1 MKEQNLPKHIA
12 IIMDGNGR
20 WAKKKGKLRSYG
32 HDHGMTSVIQV
43 VEHAREL
50 GLDYLTLYAFSTE
63 NWKRPKKEVDFIM
76 KLLVKY
82 IRSEIDKLADNG
94 VRLNILGEYKGLNPE
109 SVKAIEYA
117 LEKTGDNK
125 DMVLNIALNY
135 GGRNEILRACKLI
148 GQLCYENKLD
158 PEDIDEAL
166 FASYLD
172 TAGQADPDLIIRTG
186 SEQRL
191 SNFLTYQGVYSE
203 LYFTDVLWPD
213 FRADDLDEA
222 ISNYLTRQRRYGG
235 LNE

>member
-20 WAKKKGKLRSYG
+20 WAKKKGNLRSYG

-117 LEKTGDNK
+117 LEKTGYNK

-166 FASYLD
+166 FASYLY

>member
-135 GGRNEILRACKLI
+135 GGRNEILRACKLQE
-148 GQLCYENKLD
+148 GVR
-158 PEDIDEAL
+158 EAYKQKVEL
-166 FASYLD
+166 LK
-172 TAGQADPDLIIRTG
+172 GR
-186 SEQRL
+186 E
-191 SNFLTYQGVYSE
+191 GVGC
-203 LYFTDVLWPD
+203 W
-213 FRADDLDEA
+213 
-222 ISNYLTRQRRYGG
+222 
-235 LNE
+235 

>member
-20 WAKKKGKLRSYG
+20 WAKKKGNLRSYG

-50 GLDYLTLYAFSTE
+50 GLDDLTLYAFSTE

-166 FASYLD
+166 FASYLY

>member
-1 MKEQNLPKHIA
+1 MKDQKLPKHIA

-20 WAKKKGKLRSYG
+20 WAQKKGKLRTFG
-32 HDHGMTSVIQV
+32 HDHGMQSVIQV

-50 GLDYLTLYAFSTE
+50 KLDYLTLYAFSTE

-82 IRSEIDKLADNG
+82 IRSEINKLSDNG
-94 VRLNILGEYKGLNPE
+94 VKLNILGEYKNLNSE

-117 LEKTGDNK
+117 LDKTKDNK

-158 PEDIDEAL
+158 PEDIDEAF
-166 FASYLD
+166 FASFLY
-172 TAGQADPDLIIRTG
+172 TAGQVDPDLIIRTG

-203 LYFTDVLWPD
+203 LYFTEVLWPD
-213 FRADDLDEA
+213 FRADDLDKA
-222 ISNYLTRQRRYGG
+222 IRNYLTRQRRYGG

>member
-20 WAKKKGKLRSYG
+20 WAKKKGNLRSYG

-166 FASYLD
+166 FASYLY